1 MPFIA
6 RFKILRRT
14 KKQTIIVFLSF
25 LHFLVPLTITFI
37 FHFDFE
43 LFNRTEELEEAKK
56 KLVGRLQE
64 SEEQVEAAQGESRV
78 LN

>member
-25 LHFLVPLTITFI
+25 LVPLTITFI
-37 FHFDFE
+37 FHFNFE